1 MDCLIIA
8 ERTLAIMAIA
18 VEIGSTAEVVKN
30 TELRESINQ
39 LGR

>member
-8 ERTLAIMAIA
+8 ERTLAIMIIA
-18 VEIGSTAEVVKN
+18 VEIGSTAEVRN
-30 TELRESINQ
+30 IELREKFNQ